1 MLGFYLWSYNIS
13 PRDLLTQL
21 CFEGIRYEIK
31 DQWAYWVFMSWIC
44 WDYCDWFGYAALGQ
58 EVLIRHRLREG
69 NPNLIWRNDISKIAN
84 SDFGAAKVC
93 DATDELRSSEDIIF
107 PLHSIY

>member
-1 MLGFYLWSYNIS
+1 
-13 PRDLLTQL
+13 
-21 CFEGIRYEIK
+21 
-31 DQWAYWVFMSWIC
+31 
-44 WDYCDWFGYAALGQ
+44 
-58 EVLIRHRLREG
+58 LREG